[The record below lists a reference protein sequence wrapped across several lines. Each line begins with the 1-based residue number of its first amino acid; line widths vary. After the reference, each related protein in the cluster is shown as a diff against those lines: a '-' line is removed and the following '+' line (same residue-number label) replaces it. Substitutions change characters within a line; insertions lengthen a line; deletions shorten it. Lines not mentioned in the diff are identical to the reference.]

1 MPFYGRYWKNGSTAG
16 GYGVTLN
23 KIQSLINN
31 YNSEVSYDEENAT
44 ARAIIKIR
52 AGDLKPSISGR
63 TLYAGTY
70 TFYFENSKSIQEKI
84 QLIKKYNLKGIGC
97 WSLGQE
103 TSDVWSDYSKYLG
116 NEKKE
121 FLDVGEV
128 AWAKDA
134 IEFVK
139 QKGWVNGKTSE
150 YYKPN
155 EKLTRA
161 EFSVIITRIL
171 ELDTTHTNDTL
182 YYDVNKHWSKN
193 EINVLTKTG
202 IIEGY
207 ANKSFRPDE
216 SITREEVAKILSM
229 LIEENDASTTVERF
243 FGCV

>member
-1 MPFYGRYWKNGSTAG
+1 M
-16 GYGVTLN
+16 
-23 KIQSLINN
+23 
-31 YNSEVSYDEENAT
+31 
-44 ARAIIKIR
+44 
-52 AGDLKPSISGR
+52 
-63 TLYAGTY
+63 YAGTY

-182 YYDVNKHWSKN
+182 YYDVNKHWAKN